1 MTPRAVP
8 YKKTAFVCTHVRE
21 DGRTACGNPGRGGKE
36 LCEALK
42 KAVKE
47 AGLKASIRVA
57 RSGCLDLCA
66 QGPNVFLYPEGEW
79 LCGAA
84 PQDAPAILAKLSCGL
99 SGPASP

>member
-1 MTPRAVP
+1 MASRPVP
-8 YKKTAFVCTHVRE
+8 YKKTVFVCTNVRE

-42 KAVKE
+42 NGVKE
-47 AGLKASIRVA
+47 AGLKGAVRVA

-79 LCGAA
+79 LSGVS
-84 PQDAPAILAKLSCGL
+84 PQDAPAILEKLSSGL
-99 SGPASP
+99 SKGP